1 MEIEKLSPIQRIQRG
16 IDIIPGII
24 AERFSK
30 DKEAD
35 TLHKRIGTG
44 EDVKIDSAS
53 DEEEAL
59 DIGLRIGQ
67 VKAHI
72 KKHVVMLDKRLPAL
86 KADLEA
92 FNIAADYLSELKV
105 MREKINQLSE
115 MYAEGD
121 LTEEQYRSLTQKYR
135 EFTGRQTVDPVLSRG
150 IELVNKE
157 EEWKRE
163 QEEAKLPTP
172 PTAATVYEAK
182 PQIGEDRSL
191 RRRSDPARKPAG
203 EARTDRKEITDEGFE
218 LSNGEV
224 ITDLPGRLLRI
235 ISEAGEVSDAT
246 RSMLINRL
254 YPGID
259 KKDAY
264 KKFSMLVSATRKKL
278 KKHGYILENI
288 KPAGVKSNKK
298 EGYYKISKLEGEAT
312 IKTESRILQ
321 APESLIASAAS
332 RIIQSLTPASNTN
345 ILTNADLRNLPGI
358 PNMNEDDW
366 SLVMESV
373 DLQLGEKRRR
383 LAFVKNR
390 KEPGND
396 GIYIEQRRRK
406 PLPMVEVWGEEIRVG
421 NRVIKLNPE
430 QMRLLWLFSRMG
442 ETPVYRDDLVEIF
455 SSRGKIVKPEDINRI
470 AAELNTRISRLIGR
484 DQVGLI
490 SVGGNSKLG
499 HWHKIYDAKI
509 GFREGYHPVHTT
521 RLNALNILFSTD
533 GNPNKDDVIKVLG
546 PTRSGKKKAS
556 LHTPQQA
563 SYAIG
568 RAISRLD
575 KRLKR
580 KMLTEKELIIYNEM
594 QSYKARMG
602 LKSNRDLMI
611 RINSVLKLNPSET
624 KQKTDVVNG
633 VVTGEVN
640 DLSLAEDVYQLGEE
654 AEYGLWSA
662 NDVAIIATAVLG
674 QYDRLEQIFNASNIL
689 PLERTKV
696 DNLSKMGVNDP
707 NLEPGA
713 MSEKN
718 RVHLLRTKRSNAL
731 NKVINMIYDPEFEDK
746 MHALHKEH
754 IGVWELLMKI
764 TEMKGIKAEYGIEN
778 VDLRFVELEGIEI
791 LRKLFTDPA
800 VEKKTFRI
808 LNVRENID
816 IATIIANREALA
828 GRVHDEAVVYDSNH
842 TKTTEQGKKKKVKQ
856 QPKQRKQE
864 KPKKEKK
871 NGISKLE
878 KKDPKIRER
887 IFYTFDIITAN
898 HSFVKPIG
906 PKRVLSEFPEI
917 SEESLNSFLGQLEAR
932 YNANN
937 IPMKPRLGI
946 REIAALYY
954 ENMYGVNLTSQQ
966 KKKLRQL
973 VDELCSEWF
982 EEK

>member
-1 MEIEKLSPIQRIQRG
+1 MEIEKLSPIQRIQKG
-16 IDIIPGII
+16 INTIPGII
-24 AERFSK
+24 AERYSK
-30 DKEAD
+30 DRKANV
-35 TLHKRIGTG
+35 LYHRIGEG
-44 EDVKIDSAS
+44 EIRIDNAS
-53 DEEEAL
+53 PEEAL

-67 VKAHI
+67 I
-72 KKHVVMLDKRLPAL
+72 KSKIKTHVAMLDERLPAL
-86 KADLEA
+86 KADIEA
-92 FNIAADYLSELKV
+92 YNKATSYLSELSIK
-105 MREKINQLSE
+105 REKINKLSE

-121 LTEEQYRSLTQKYR
+121 LTGDQYRSLMQNFR
-135 EFTGRQTVDPVLSRG
+135 EFSDLQTVDPVISRG

-157 EEWKRE
+157 EEWRRE
-163 QEEAKLPTP
+163 QEEARSDNP
-172 PTAATVYEAK
+172 PAATTVFEVKSKKKPVKK
-182 PQIGEDRSL
+182 PQGQKRVTPKVPDEKAKRDQEE
-191 RRRSDPARKPAG
+191 K
-203 EARTDRKEITDEGFE
+203 KDEGFV
-218 LSNGEV
+218 LPNGEI
-224 ITDLPGRLLRI
+224 ITGLSGRLIEILNEAEEE
-235 ISEAGEVSDAT
+235 SEAT
-246 RSMLINRL
+246 RSMLIERL

-259 KKDAY
+259 KVDAF
-264 KKFSMLVSATRKKL
+264 KKFSMLITDARKKL
-278 KKHGYILENI
+278 RKHGYSLEN
-288 KPAGVKSNKK
+288 KKQVGLKSNKK
-298 EGYYKISKLEGEAT
+298 EGYYKITRLDGTVGNGS
-312 IKTESRILQ
+312 ESRKPQ
-321 APESLIASAAS
+321 TPELLIAS
-332 RIIQSLTPASNTN
+332 
-345 ILTNADLRNLPGI
+345 
-358 PNMNEDDW
+358 
-366 SLVMESV
+366 V
-373 DLQLGEKRRR
+373 
-383 LAFVKNR
+383 
-390 KEPGND
+390 
-396 GIYIEQRRRK
+396 
-406 PLPMVEVWGEEIRVG
+406 GEE
-421 NRVIKLNPE
+421 
-430 QMRLLWLFSRMG
+430 S
-442 ETPVYRDDLVEIF
+442 
-455 SSRGKIVKPEDINRI
+455 
-470 AAELNTRISRLIGR
+470 
-484 DQVGLI
+484 
-490 SVGGNSKLG
+490 
-499 HWHKIYDAKI
+499 
-509 GFREGYHPVHTT
+509 
-521 RLNALNILFSTD
+521 
-533 GNPNKDDVIKVLG
+533 
-546 PTRSGKKKAS
+546 
-556 LHTPQQA
+556 
-563 SYAIG
+563 
-568 RAISRLD
+568 
-575 KRLKR
+575 
-580 KMLTEKELIIYNEM
+580 
-594 QSYKARMG
+594 
-602 LKSNRDLMI
+602 
-611 RINSVLKLNPSET
+611 
-624 KQKTDVVNG
+624 
-633 VVTGEVN
+633 
-640 DLSLAEDVYQLGEE
+640 
-654 AEYGLWSA
+654 EYGLWSA

-778 VDLRFVELEGIEI
+778 VDVRFEELEGIEI

-816 IATIIANREALA
+816 IATIIANREALV

-856 QPKQRKQE
+856 QPKQRNQE

>member
-24 AERFSK
+24 AERYSK

-135 EFTGRQTVDPVLSRG
+135 EFTGRQTADPVLSRG

-278 KKHGYILENI
+278 KKHGYILEN
-288 KPAGVKSNKK
+288 VKQPGPKSGKK
-298 EGYYKISKLEGEAT
+298 EGYYKISKHEDKAT
-312 IKTESRILQ
+312 IKTESRMPQGL
-321 APESLIASAAS
+321 ESHIATAAS
-332 RIIQSLTPASNTN
+332 RIIQSLSPASNTN
-345 ILTNADLRNLPGI
+345 IHTSSELRNLPGI
-358 PNMNEDDW
+358 PNINEDDW

-373 DLQLGEKRRR
+373 ELQLGEERKR

-396 GIYIEQRRRK
+396 GLYIEQRRMK
-406 PLPMVEVWGEEIRVG
+406 PLPMIEVWGEEVRVG
-421 NRVIKLNPE
+421 NKAIKLNHE
-430 QMRLLWLFSRMG
+430 QMRLLWLFSRSG
-442 ETPVYRDDLVEIF
+442 ETPVYRDNLVEIF
-455 SSRGKIVKPEDINRI
+455 SSRGYIVKPEDINRI
-470 AAELNTRISRLIGR
+470 AAELNTKISRLIGR
-484 DQVGLI
+484 NQEGII

-499 HWHKIYDAKI
+499 FWHKIYDAQI
-509 GFREGYHPVHTT
+509 GFKEGYHPVHDT
-521 RLNALNILFSTD
+521 RLNALGILFKADSD
-533 GNPNKDDVIKVLG
+533 PNKDDVIKALG

-556 LHTPQQA
+556 SHTPQQA

-575 KRLKR
+575 KRMKR
-580 KMLTEKELIIYNEM
+580 KMLTAKELQIIEDM
-594 QSYKARMG
+594 KIYKARMG
-602 LKSNRDLMI
+602 IKSNRDLMI
-611 RINSVLKLNPSET
+611 QINSVLKFNPQEA
-624 KQKTDVVNG
+624 KQNTG
-633 VVTGEVN
+633 AVTGMVN
-640 DLSLAEDVYQLGEE
+640 DLSLAEDTYQLSEE
-654 AEYGLWSA
+654 SEFGLWSA
-662 NDVAIIATAVLG
+662 NDVAIIATAILG
-674 QYDRLEQIFNASNIL
+674 QNDRLDQIFMASNIL
-689 PLERTKV
+689 PLEREKV
-696 DNLSKMGVNDP
+696 KKLSEMGVDDP
-707 NLEPGA
+707 DLTPGVL
-713 MSEKN
+713 SEDK
-718 RVHLLRTKRSNAL
+718 RVELLRTKRIQAL
-731 NKVINMIYDPEFEDK
+731 NKVIKMMNDPDFDGK
-746 MHALHKEH
+746 MHILHEKH

-764 TEMKGIKAEYGIEN
+764 TEMKGIKAKYGIEN
-778 VDLRFVELEGIEI
+778 VDLELEELEGIKI
-791 LRKLFTDPA
+791 LRKLFTDPD

-808 LNVRENID
+808 LNIRENID
-816 IATIIANREALA
+816 VPTIIANSEALA
-828 GRVHDEAVVYDSNH
+828 RQQVSETVVFDLRLNQSR
-842 TKTTEQGKKKKVKQ
+842 GDKVKNKTK
-856 QPKQRKQE
+856 PRKQE
-864 KPKKEKK
+864 KPKKEKR
-871 NGISKLE
+871 NGLTALE
-878 KKDPKIRER
+878 KKDPNIRER
-887 IFYTFDIITAN
+887 IFYTFDVVTAN

-917 SEESLNSFLGQLEAR
+917 SKESLNSFLGQLEAKC
-932 YNANN
+932 NANN
-937 IPMKPRLGI
+937 VPMKPRLGI
-946 REIAALYY
+946 REIASLYY
-954 ENMYGVNLTSQQ
+954 ENEFGVNLTSQQ
-966 KKKLRQL
+966 KKKLRQM
-973 VDELCSEWF
+973 VDELYSEWF
-982 EEK
+982 EENKTSSQT